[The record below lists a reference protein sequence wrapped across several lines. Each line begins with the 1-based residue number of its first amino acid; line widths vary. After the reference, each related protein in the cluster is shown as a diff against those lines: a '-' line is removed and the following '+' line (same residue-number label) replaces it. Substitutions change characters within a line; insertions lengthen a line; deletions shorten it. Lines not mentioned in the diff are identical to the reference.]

1 MLWVTPLARDQ
12 VKVLWG
18 KVDMYVQLP
27 NNEHAVRCDKYS
39 LNFILDQLGDGAK
52 VFLTPNVEDYSDRIV
67 EHLKHTLFDEDDKPI
82 NGFECNFKT
91 WCGDSHSFIITDDD
105 GDEYRVIVQKEP
117 KE

>member
-39 LNFILDQLGDGAK
+39 LNFKMAK
-52 VFLTPNVEDYSDRIV
+52 NLF
-67 EHLKHTLFDEDDKPI
+67 TL
-82 NGFECNFKT
+82 
-91 WCGDSHSFIITDDD
+91 
-105 GDEYRVIVQKEP
+105 
-117 KE
+117 